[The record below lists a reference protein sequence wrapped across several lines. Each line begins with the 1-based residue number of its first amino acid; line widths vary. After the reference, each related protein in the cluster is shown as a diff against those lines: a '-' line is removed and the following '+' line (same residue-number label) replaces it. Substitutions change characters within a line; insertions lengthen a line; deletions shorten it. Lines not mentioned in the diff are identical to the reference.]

1 MLAGQTES
9 PLPAARPVPPP
20 WRRRLGVLGR
30 KLIEALPILT
40 IAAIAA
46 LVGLVVLMVER
57 DERETGR
64 RSLIDATLWVE
75 QAIEFQVTSLEDG
88 LKRLALDMDGR
99 LDPGVVAAR
108 AQLLASGSP
117 EILRLSAR
125 AGGDPVFAY
134 PVSAGPEAASV
145 TAAVAETLRIAR
157 LSGRPQASRPIRPAE
172 GQDALVVLVV
182 PFTAGGRAEG
192 VLAAEISLAQLLH
205 RHVPWWVLQTNR
217 VAIQDVGG
225 EVLATKSVLDRFE
238 AGESQVIALKAPLD
252 ELYLAVA
259 ARNTRTSLLENGIVA
274 VVAIFGIGAAAS
286 LFAVHK
292 HVRGRRAAEAR
303 LRAETA
309 FRKAMEDSLT
319 VGMRARDLDGRII
332 YVNPAFCQMVG
343 YDEAE
348 LVGRGPPMPYWNPE
362 DANYTEAVHDMILA
376 GQPISHGFELRFR
389 RRDGGLFEALVY
401 EAPLIDADGR
411 HTGWMGSF
419 LDVTDRKRAEARAR
433 QQMEAMQRTARLVT
447 MGETAST
454 LAHELN
460 QPLAAIS
467 SYAAG
472 GLNFVRAPVPDLAMV
487 EDALDKI
494 GAQAQRAGS
503 IIGRTR
509 DLIRRSEPRLAPL
522 DMDVVVR
529 ESLALLAGDL
539 AKAGIGVEV
548 AAAGATGPV
557 SGDKVLLEQVLVN
570 LIRNAAEAMAAF
582 PGGTRVV
589 RVEIAGEAD
598 RVELRVADRG
608 PGVPPEVEEA
618 MFSPFITTKPDGMGL
633 GLNICRSIIEMH
645 RGRLGHRPRP
655 GGGAV
660 FSFDLPRTGAPAEG
674 DRQAGREATWTA
686 R

>member
-1 MLAGQTES
+1 MLAG
-9 PLPAARPVPPP
+9 PADEQPTVLAPPA
-20 WRRRLGVLGR
+20 WRSRLALLGR

-40 IAAIAA
+40 IGAIVG
-46 LVGLVVLMVER
+46 LIGLVVAMVER
-57 DERETGR
+57 DEREAGQ

-88 LKRLALDMDGR
+88 LKRLALDMEGR

-108 AQLLASGSP
+108 AQLLVSGSP

-125 AGGDPVFAY
+125 FEGEPAFAH
-134 PVSAGPEAASV
+134 PASSQPEPATVRAAISD
-145 TAAVAETLRIAR
+145 ALKIAR
-157 LSGRPQASRPIRPAE
+157 LSGRPQAGRPIRMSD
-172 GQDALVVLVV
+172 GGDAIVVLVV
-182 PFTAGGRAEG
+182 PFMAGGKSQGA
-192 VLAAEISLAQLLH
+192 LAAEISLTQLLH

-238 AGESQVIALKAPLD
+238 PGASQVIALKAPLD
-252 ELYLAVA
+252 DLYLAVA
-259 ARNTRTSLLENGIVA
+259 ARNTRTRLLDNGIVA
-274 VVAIFGIGAAAS
+274 VVVIFGIGAAAS
-286 LFAVHK
+286 LLAVHK
-292 HVRGRRAAEAR
+292 HVRGRRQAEAR

-319 VGMRARDLDGRII
+319 VGMRARDLEGRII

-343 YDEAE
+343 YPEAE

-389 RRDGGLFEALVY
+389 RSDGGLFEALVY

-433 QQMEAMQRTARLVT
+433 QQMEAMQRTARMVT

-460 QPLAAIS
+460 QPLAAIA

-472 GLNFVRAPVPDLAMV
+472 GLNIARSEAPDAAMI

-522 DMDVVVR
+522 DMAEVVNESVGLIAGDLRKSGVAVDVVVDGR
-529 ESLALLAGDL
+529 ADA
-539 AKAGIGVEV
+539 
-548 AAAGATGPV
+548 V

-570 LIRNAAEAMAAF
+570 LIRNAVEAMATFSA
-582 PGGTRVV
+582 PERVV
-589 RVEIAGEAD
+589 RVEIAGEAE
-598 RVELRVADRG
+598 RVVVSVADRG
-608 PGVPPEVEEA
+608 PGVPREVEEA

-633 GLNICRSIIEMH
+633 GLNICRSIVEMH
-645 RGRLGHRPRP
+645 RGRLSYRQRP

-660 FSFDLPRTGAPAEG
+660 FAFDLPRVGAPATTVAPVAEV
-674 DRQAGREATWTA
+674 TA
-686 R
+686 